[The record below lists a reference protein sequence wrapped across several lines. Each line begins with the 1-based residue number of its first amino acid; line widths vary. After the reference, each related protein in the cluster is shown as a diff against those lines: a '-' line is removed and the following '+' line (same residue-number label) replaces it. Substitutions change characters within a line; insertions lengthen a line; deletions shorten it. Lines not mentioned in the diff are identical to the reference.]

1 MLVGDDIVTVERDLK
16 ALLERFDERHDPREY
31 NRPTSSAVLE
41 HLQRIREYRH
51 HQIGGRSA
59 EMDVV
64 ESEGTI
70 GLTLRFAEG
79 ELQRSQTVQI
89 WECNGQCIFLSTSVP
104 VAVVRRLSIE
114 KIVEFTWER
123 NRNTDVVEFMLD
135 DAQHIVG
142 RCVHPVD
149 SLHWREFI
157 YCAHVLAVESDR
169 LEYLVCEEDLF

>member
-1 MLVGDDIVTVERDLK
+1 
-16 ALLERFDERHDPREY
+16 
-31 NRPTSSAVLE
+31 
-41 HLQRIREYRH
+41 
-51 HQIGGRSA
+51 
-59 EMDVV
+59 
-64 ESEGTI
+64 
-70 GLTLRFAEG
+70 
-79 ELQRSQTVQI
+79 
-89 WECNGQCIFLSTSVP
+89 
-104 VAVVRRLSIE
+104 VVRRLSIE